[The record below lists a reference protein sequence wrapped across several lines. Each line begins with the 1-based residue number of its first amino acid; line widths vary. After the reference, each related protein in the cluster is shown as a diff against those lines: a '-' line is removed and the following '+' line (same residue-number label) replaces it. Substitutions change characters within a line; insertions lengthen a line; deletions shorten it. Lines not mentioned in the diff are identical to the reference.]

1 MRSCF
6 ALVLMTVGGHL
17 KAYAQN
23 LASVP
28 RVSTTKI
35 QGMKLDYDI
44 SGQHGLVPGQD
55 LNPGTLQSVL
65 AGSEHGDRGEQ
76 MQKAASQPA
85 CAFGSM
91 LALGAT

>member
-1 MRSCF
+1 
-6 ALVLMTVGGHL
+6 MTVGGHL
-17 KAYAQN
+17 KAYAQSS
-23 LASVP
+23 ASVP

-55 LNPGTLQSVL
+55 LDPGTLQSVL
-65 AGSEHGDRGEQ
+65 AGSEHGDRGELCK
-76 MQKAASQPA
+76 KAPSQPS

-91 LALGAT
+91 LALSAT